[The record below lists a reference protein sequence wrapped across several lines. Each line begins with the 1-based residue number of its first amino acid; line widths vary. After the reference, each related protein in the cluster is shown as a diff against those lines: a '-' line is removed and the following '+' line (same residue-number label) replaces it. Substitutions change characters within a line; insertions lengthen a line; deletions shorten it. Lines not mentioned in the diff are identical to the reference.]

1 MQLLNTCQLILL
13 KVQLKVHLYVILM
26 MYDVI
31 IVVNLKDYLLNQLRV
46 FLLLFNEI
54 ICLQLFYAT
63 L

>member
-26 MYDVI
+26 KYDVI